1 MVHVGKYSIHG
12 ASGLWKTIEKMVLG
26 SFFCC
31 QLMSSNFSYL
41 FCFFWWRGDQ
51 IFLSV
56 DIDIFK
62 VVVLFFVCSPLL
74 GEMLQV

>member
-1 MVHVGKYSIHG
+1 MEDDWKDGFGKFFLLSTHVVQ
-12 ASGLWKTIEKMVLG
+12 LFVFVL
-26 SFFCC
+26 
-31 QLMSSNFSYL
+31 
-41 FCFFWWRGDQ
+41 FFWWRGDQ

-74 GEMLQV
+74 GEMLQVWLIFFKWVETTNLF